1 MVNSRDNLLVTIGSR
16 AAYMDIQ
23 GCIDLPIELPSG
35 VDGEE
40 EIAKACVEIVD
51 KWDHEENF
59 DLYIEEELIKR
70 FAPRY
75 DYEIQP
81 VEEDSK

>member
-1 MVNSRDNLLVTIGSR
+1 MKTNLRDNLLVTIGIR
-16 AAYMDIQ
+16 AAYMDYK
-23 GCIDLPIELPSG
+23 GYLDLPPG

-75 DYEIQP
+75 EYEI
-81 VEEDSK
+81 VSDEKEKME